1 MADTHYGYTIERAE
15 SGRRI
20 CGVISSD
27 TTTGVKSVAEYV
39 CKRIFDAKLPTGDIT
54 DLRIQRRKDGSV
66 FISALGAMDRIFA
79 VIRKVDEE
87 WLNT

>member
-15 SGRRI
+15 SGRRV

-39 CKRIFDAKLPTGDIT
+39 CKRIFEANLPTGDIT

-66 FISALGAMDRIFA
+66 LISALGAMDRIFA
-79 VIRKVDEE
+79 TITEVQHES
-87 WLNT
+87 

>member
-15 SGRRI
+15 SGRKI

-39 CKRIFDAKLPTGDIT
+39 CKRIFDAGLPTGDIT

-66 FISALGAMDRIFA
+66 LISALGAMDRIFA
-79 VIRKVDEE
+79 TITEVQHES
-87 WLNT
+87 